1 MNSTS
6 NSTSTA
12 LGDADAIL
20 FDLDG
25 VLVDSRDAFAR
36 SVNAALAAHGVAARP
51 DDELHP
57 FIGPPLHS
65 TFELLLAERLGE
77 PGLVEACVGAYRDR
91 YREFAAGETLVVP
104 GIADL
109 LERLAE
115 RVPLVIAT
123 SKAAALAEPLL
134 EELGLRR
141 HFAAV
146 TGPSLAVR
154 SEDKAATVGRALET
168 LPGAERPVM
177 VGDRRFDVIGA
188 AAHGVACV
196 GVLWGIGSEEELRD
210 AGAAAIVGDPGE
222 LGDLLAAP

>member
-1 MNSTS
+1 MAT
-6 NSTSTA
+6 TA
-12 LGDADAIL
+12 LAARDAIL

-25 VLVDSRDAFAR
+25 VLVDSRVAFAR
-36 SVNAALAAHGVAARP
+36 SVNAALAAHGVAVRQ

-65 TFELLLAERLGE
+65 TFELLLAERVGE
-77 PGLVEACVGAYRDR
+77 PGLVEACVGAYRER
-91 YREFAAGETLVVP
+91 YSERAADETLVVP
-104 GIADL
+104 GIAEL

-115 RVPLVIAT
+115 RVPLVVAT

-134 EELGLRR
+134 EALGLRR
-141 HFAAV
+141 HFSAV

-154 SEDKAATVGRALET
+154 GEDKAATVGRALET
-168 LPGAERPVM
+168 LPGAKRPVM
-177 VGDRRFDVIGA
+177 VGDRRYDVAGA

-196 GVLWGIGSEEELRD
+196 GVLWGIGSEDELRA

-222 LGDLLAAP
+222 LGELLAA